1 MEKDVEPRGGSLD
14 RPSESGS
21 YPPIPRPSAQSDRGT
36 WWTLSCY
43 RQKDNGLPRPSFI
56 GVLLQL
62 TGHVLEFCAQARA
75 HAL

>member
-1 MEKDVEPRGGSLD
+1 MERDVEPREGSLD

-21 YPPIPRPSAQSDRGT
+21 YPPILRPSAQSDRGI
-36 WWTLSCY
+36 WWPLSCY

-62 TGHVLEFCAQARA
+62 TGMF
-75 HAL
+75 